1 MAHAINWFEIPVRD
15 LDRAV
20 TFYEQILGEK
30 LRREDFGGRPMAIF
44 PYEEGPGV
52 GGALIT
58 DPNRKPSA
66 DGVLPYLN
74 TTGRLDAALAAVPKA
89 RGEIILPKTDIGG
102 PGYIAV
108 IRDTEGNLIGL
119 HEPHAEAA
127 TSAA

>member
-1 MAHAINWFEIPVRD
+1 MAHAIHWFEIPVAD

-20 TFYEQILGEK
+20 DFYEQILGEK

-58 DPNRKPSA
+58 DPARKPSR

-74 TTGRLDAALAAVPKA
+74 TTGRLDTALALVPTA
-89 RGEIILPKTDIGG
+89 RGEVILPKTDIGG

-119 HEPHAEAA
+119 HEPHAESV